1 MANSAHQDQLA
12 SSGLK
17 SVKINILKYYH
28 THGCLGN
35 TVLLWDPSN
44 SVIKRLL
51 CINIFGVKKK
61 CVSEII
67 CVKMVYK
74 LGFALKWL

>member
-12 SSGLK
+12 DPDQPTDLDLHCKGRVYPGSSGQGLK

-35 TVLLWDPSN
+35 TV
-44 SVIKRLL
+44 
-51 CINIFGVKKK
+51 
-61 CVSEII
+61 
-67 CVKMVYK
+67 
-74 LGFALKWL
+74 FALGSQ